1 LLDALRIQKAD
12 VLGFPMGCFVPQD
25 LTLLHPEKVTRLIL
39 YGVTCGGK
47 EGIPQNP
54 EVVKV
59 LSDFVN
65 NRQVDLGKLLSV
77 T

>member
-1 LLDALRIQKAD
+1 
-12 VLGFPMGCFVPQD
+12 MGWFVAQD
-25 LTLLHPEKVTRLIL
+25 LILSHPGKVNRLIL
-39 YGVTCGGK
+39 YGATCGGK
-47 EGIPQNP
+47 ESITQNP

>member
-1 LLDALRIQKAD
+1 MCLDFQS
-12 VLGFPMGCFVPQD
+12 VV
-25 LTLLHPEKVTRLIL
+25 LHPEKVNRLIL
-39 YGVTCGGK
+39 YGVICGGK